1 MLNDTTLKKMLKKS
15 REKLARLPDRD
26 GLYIRVS
33 TRGKIVFYIR
43 YRIGGK
49 QDSMDLGEYPL
60 LSLKEARNRNE
71 EYRALLQDGHNP
83 KVEKRLRQKK
93 ISDAVTLKD
102 LFYLWY
108 EKECKVTIK
117 NHTSTVQRFEY
128 NLSKMTDL
136 PVDKIS
142 THDWLDALEVVAR
155 RTQSTSAVM
164 LGELRQMYAFG
175 VRRRILTDNPLL
187 GVTAKRDLHVTPNE
201 GERYLAN
208 GELRLLFDF
217 IESESRFSKRNK
229 LFLVLCLHFGCR
241 PSELRLAKKE
251 HFDLELKIWTVP
263 AENHKTGG
271 KTKNPLVRPII
282 DEVIPTIKEISR
294 MSDNETDFITN
305 TTTGE
310 QYDFVFWHRFPST
323 VNNWLKRNDREQM
336 DSWAVYALRKTMRT
350 NISDLTQPHVAE
362 IMLGHKLPGVWGVY
376 DKHQYL
382 NEQREAYV
390 AWWYKLERILAG
402 SENVV
407 EINRAKK

>member
-1 MLNDTTLKKMLKKS
+1 MLNDTTLKKILKKN
-15 REKLARLPDRD
+15 REKLARIPDRD

-33 TRGKIVFYIR
+33 TRGKVVFYIR

-93 ISDAVTLKD
+93 ISDAVTLKE

-117 NHTSTVQRFEY
+117 NHIATARRFEY
-128 NLSKMTDL
+128 NLSKMADL

-142 THDWLDALEVVAR
+142 THDWLDVLEVIAR
-155 RTQSTSAVM
+155 RTPSTSGVI
-164 LGELRQMYAFG
+164 LSELRKMYALG

-187 GVTAKRDLHVTPNE
+187 GVTAKRDLHVTSKE
-201 GERYLAN
+201 GERNLDN
-208 GELRLLFDF
+208 NELRLLFHF
-217 IESESRFSKRNK
+217 INNGERFSERNK

-251 HFDLELKIWTVP
+251 HFDLELKVWTVP
-263 AENHKTGG
+263 AENHKTGR
-271 KTKNPLVRPII
+271 KTKKPLVRPII

-305 TTTGE
+305 SGTGE
-310 QYDFVFWHRFPST
+310 QYNGVFWNGFAARI
-323 VNNWLKRNDREQM
+323 NDWLKRNDCEQI
-336 DSWAVYALRKTMRT
+336 DSWPVYALRKTMRT

-407 EINRAKK
+407 EINRA